1 MMGKDPAMERTR
13 RSILLAAAIAVGLL
27 IVYLIRNSL
36 LIIYVSCIFAIVLSP
51 AVNWVS
57 SLRIARW
64 HPSRGIAILLLVVA
78 VLVGLIILLGFGLPQ
93 VIADIQ
99 QLFTLLPQALRRL
112 QDHLR
117 QFSNLPQLDWTTLEK
132 YASALASGVT
142 GLLGSIASGIVSIA
156 AVIVLTAYFILEG
169 EELFERTMALLP
181 VESRDRLKPVLKIAA
196 ERMRRWLM
204 GQTVLMLILG
214 SASILVFGLL
224 KVRYFYL
231 LGVFAG
237 LANFVPM
244 LGPTVSVILAG
255 LVSAIDSWNKLIG
268 VLIFFFVYQQ
278 VENAFLT
285 PRIMKSQVQLSA
297 SAVLIALLIGSELA
311 GVIGAMMAI
320 PTAVLISVLIDSF
333 VIQKRSNGRA

>member
-1 MMGKDPAMERTR
+1 MEKDPFMERIKK
-13 RSILLAAAIAVGLL
+13 SILLAALTVVGLL

-51 AVNWVS
+51 AVHWVCR
-57 SLRIARW
+57 LRIVRW
-64 HPSRGIAILLLVVA
+64 HPSRGMAILLLVIA
-78 VLVGLIILLGFGLPQ
+78 VLLGLVIMLGFGLPQ

-99 QLFTLLPQALRRL
+99 QLFILLPQAFQRL
-112 QDHLR
+112 QDYLR
-117 QFSNLPQLDWTTLEK
+117 QFSNLPQMDWSTLEK
-132 YASALASGVT
+132 YASAIASGLT
-142 GLLGSIASGIVSIA
+142 GVLGSIASGIVSIA
-156 AVIVLTAYFILEG
+156 AAIVLTAYFILEG
-169 EELFERTMALLP
+169 EELFERTMALFP
-181 VESRDRLKPVLKIAA
+181 ADARDRLKPVLRLAA

-214 SASILVFGLL
+214 SASVLVFGLL
-224 KVRYFYL
+224 GVRYFYL

-244 LGPTVSVILAG
+244 LGPTVSLILAG
-255 LVSAIDSWNKLIG
+255 LVAALDSWSKLAG
-268 VLIFFFVYQQ
+268 VLVFFFVYQQ

-285 PRIMKSQVQLSA
+285 PRIMKTQVQLSA

-320 PTAVLISVLIDSF
+320 PTAVLISVLIDF
-333 VIQKRSNGRA
+333 FLIPKRPGGRP

>member
-1 MMGKDPAMERTR
+1 MEKDPSMERIKK
-13 RSILLAAAIAVGLL
+13 SILLAALTAVGLL

-51 AVNWVS
+51 AVNWIS
-57 SLRIARW
+57 RLRIARW
-64 HPSRGIAILLLVVA
+64 HPGRGTAILLLVIT
-78 VLVGLIILLGFGLPQ
+78 VLLGLIILLGFGLPQ

-99 QLFTLLPQALRRL
+99 QLFILLPQALRRL

-117 QFSNLPQLDWTTLEK
+117 QFSSLPQMDWSTLEK
-132 YASALASGVT
+132 YASALASGVA
-142 GLLGSIASGIVSIA
+142 GLLGSVASGIVSIA

-169 EELFERTMALLP
+169 EELFERTMALFP
-181 VESRDRLKPVLKIAA
+181 SDARDRLKPVLRLAA

-214 SASILVFGLL
+214 SASVIVFGLL
-224 KVRYFYL
+224 GVRYFYL

-255 LVSAIDSWNKLIG
+255 LVSALDSWNKLIG
-268 VLIFFFVYQQ
+268 VLVFFFVYQQ
-278 VENAFLT
+278 VENAYLT

-311 GVIGAMMAI
+311 GIIGAMMAI
-320 PTAVLISVLIDSF
+320 PTAVLISILIDFF
-333 VIQKRSNGRA
+333 VIPKHSGGRS